1 MMERKAMPRNYED
14 YLNDIL
20 DAIRKIEA
28 FTKGMTFEIF
38 KEDDKTVFAVI
49 RAMEIIGEAA
59 KHIPDDVRSQHPQV
73 PWKAMAGMRDVLAH
87 DYFGVNLNTIWMTVR
102 EKIPSLEA
110 PLKHMLGK

>member
-1 MMERKAMPRNYED
+1 MPRDYED

-87 DYFGVNLNTIWMTVR
+87 DYFGVNLNTIWITAR
-102 EKIPSLEA
+102 EKLPSIKDL
-110 PLKHMLGK
+110 LKYMLGK

>member
-1 MMERKAMPRNYED
+1 MPRDYED

-20 DAIRKIEA
+20 DAILKIED
-28 FTKGMTFEIF
+28 FTKGMTLETF

-73 PWKAMAGMRDVLAH
+73 PWKAMTGMRDILAH
-87 DYFGVNLNTIWMTVR
+87 DYFGVNLNTIWMTAR
-102 EKIPSLEA
+102 EKIPLLEA
-110 PLKHMLGK
+110 SLKQMLGK